1 MAQTGPTQ
9 PFVGG
14 GAVQE
19 TFRQMVDHVLS
30 YNPDAPPQLVKRRLN
45 TRLREVQD
53 RRMWGGLLVRGE
65 ISVPA
70 AYTTGSVD
78 VTRSSNIVTGTG
90 TLWPYNDIVSTTLS
104 QAITL
109 ADEYQDVYPSS
120 MDGIEAGDWLT
131 IDYAAG
137 GGGANKDIML
147 VLSVGSNSFKAKP
160 NKTHVVGEPIYKSS
174 LARRQ
179 FRLGTVRPFYNIR
192 GITGD
197 QELILDLNWGHPS
210 AATSAYQICQ
220 SYVSLGQNMRMVWS
234 VVNNA
239 QGWRLRLNMPQEV
252 INTYDTWRQT
262 TGWVYMLND
271 YIPDEIGRFQY
282 ELYPTPS
289 MEQGFPYLAYRTVEN
304 MVNDEDTPPPAIPS
318 HLLVNG
324 AIADVMLYNRKS
336 AYYDPAVSQF
346 FEAKFENDLLNA
358 AMADDSI
365 YMNNLMWAFSRYP
378 FTQHGANYWQS
389 HDVDSVMGYV

>member
-19 TFRQMVDHVLS
+19 NFRQMVDHVLS

-45 TRLREVQD
+45 TRLRQVQD

-65 ISVPA
+65 LSIPA
-70 AYTTGSVD
+70 AYTTGTVA
-78 VTRSSNIVTGTG
+78 VTRGINVVTGTG
-90 TLWPYNDIVSTTLS
+90 TLWPVNDVVSTTLS
-104 QAITL
+104 AAITS
-109 ADEYQDVYPSS
+109 ANEYQDVTPVT
-120 MDGIEAGDWLT
+120 MTGIEAGDWLLFNDST
-131 IDYAAG
+131 PE
-137 GGGANKDIML
+137 L
-147 VLSVGSNSFKAKP
+147 VLSVGSTSFKMKP
-160 NKTHVVGEPIYKSS
+160 SSTYGVGTTITKSS
-174 LARRQ
+174 LVRRQ

-192 GITGD
+192 GVTSA
-197 QELILDLNWGHPS
+197 QTLLLDLVFGHP
-210 AATSAYQICQ
+210 AATNSAYQICQ
-220 SYVSLGQNMRMVWS
+220 AYVNLGQNMRMVWS
-234 VVNNA
+234 VVNTA

-252 INTYDTWRQT
+252 LNTYDTWRQT

-289 MEQGFPYLAYRTVEN
+289 MEQGFPFLAYRTVEN
-304 MVNDEDTPPPAIPS
+304 MSEDEDTPPPAIPS
-318 HLLVNG
+318 HMLVHG

-336 AYYDPAVSQF
+336 PYYDPTVAAEFNRQF
-346 FEAKFENDLLNA
+346 ESDYINA

-389 HDVDSVMGYV
+389 HDVDSVLGYV

>member
-1 MAQTGPTQ
+1 MTYTGPTQ

-19 TFRQMVDHVLS
+19 NFRQMVDHVLS

-45 TRLREVQD
+45 TRLRQVQD

-65 ISVPA
+65 LSIPA
-70 AYTTGSVD
+70 AYTTGT
-78 VTRSSNIVTGTG
+78 VTVVRGSLKVTGTA
-90 TLWPYNDIVSTTLS
+90 TLWPVNDLVSTTLS
-104 QAITL
+104 LPITAIN
-109 ADEYQDVYPSS
+109 EYQDVTPVS
-120 MDGIEAGDWLT
+120 MEGIEAGDWLL
-131 IDYAAG
+131 IDD
-137 GGGANKDIML
+137 GGADEEALL
-147 VLSVGSNSFKAKP
+147 VLSIGSTSFKAKP
-160 NKTHVVGEPIYKSS
+160 TKTHGAATTISKSS
-174 LARRQ
+174 LVRRQ
-179 FRLGTVRPFYNIR
+179 FRLGTTRPFYNIR
-192 GITGD
+192 AVTTL
-197 QELILDLNWGHPS
+197 QELILDLPYGHPS

-220 SYVSLGQNMRMVWS
+220 AYVSLGQNLRMVWS
-234 VVNNA
+234 VVNTA
-239 QGWRLRLNMPQEV
+239 QGWRLRLNMPQET
-252 INTYDTWRQT
+252 INTYDVWRQT

-318 HLLVNG
+318 HCLVHG

-336 AYYDPAVSQF
+336 PYYDPGVSAEFNRQF
-346 FEAKFENDLLNA
+346 ESDLINA

-365 YMNNLMWAFSRYP
+365 YMNNLMWAFSKYP
-378 FTQHGANYWQS
+378 FTQHGAAYWQS
-389 HDVDSVMGYV
+389 HDVDSIMGYV